1 MLGACLARTTKLQ
14 DYPLPVLTL
23 AAELDGVT
31 RITRVAEE
39 YAKLKQELKTSF
51 LALYKTPVILIE
63 GGNHA
68 QFASGKMPILPEER
82 DLTPD
87 LKEEEAHG
95 QIANYVYSFLA
106 ANFATSPIL
115 KDTAYAE
122 LEAAFLKSNNKFQP
136 FLDMKDLDEKDGF
149 SQWTVLAQ
157 EHFAQEF
164 AHQVQ
169 IENEIGNEMWFFRS
183 SPSIRVDKGRVIVN
197 TTTLLDYEERSASKK
212 SVMESPIEVNM
223 KLKSKDAIWMAVV
236 KQNNSAHMDG
246 PKDSLKREPNT
257 CKSLNELALEIA
269 LTRSSPAA
277 RDRYKTR
284 GRPMI
289 FEDDNVVSFGFLWA
303 LTPLNTRKDAD
314 GLHVKAIARV
324 TPASGLHYCK
334 VITPYRAMEWINI
347 DSLRKY

>member
-23 AAELDGVT
+23 GAELDGIT

-68 QFASGKMPILPEER
+68 QFASGKMPFILSDE

-87 LKEEEAHG
+87 LKEQEARV
-95 QIANYVYSFLA
+95 QIAKHVNSFIT
-106 ANFATSPIL
+106 ATFVSSTDM
-115 KDTAYAE
+115 KDTALEE
-122 LEAAFLKSNNKFQP
+122 LEEAFLNADKKFQP
-136 FLDMKDLDEKDGF
+136 FLYTKELDEKDGF

-164 AHQVQ
+164 AHQIQ
-169 IENEIGNEMWFFRS
+169 IENEIGDEIWFFRS
-183 SPSIRVDKGRVIVN
+183 SPSIRVYNGRVIVK
-197 TTTLLDYEERSASKK
+197 TTSLLDYKENNMLVVTAI
-212 SVMESPIEVNM
+212 ESPIEINI
-223 KLKSKDAIWMAVV
+223 KLKSKDAIWKAVV
-236 KQNNSAHMDG
+236 KQNNSSHLDG
-246 PKDSLKREPNT
+246 PKLSLKAKPNT
-257 CKSLNELALEIA
+257 CKSLNEYALDLALK
-269 LTRSSPAA
+269 LSSPAA
-277 RDRYKTR
+277 RDRYKAQ

-303 LTPLNTRKDAD
+303 LTPLKTSEDAD

-324 TPASGLHYCK
+324 TPAIGLHYCK